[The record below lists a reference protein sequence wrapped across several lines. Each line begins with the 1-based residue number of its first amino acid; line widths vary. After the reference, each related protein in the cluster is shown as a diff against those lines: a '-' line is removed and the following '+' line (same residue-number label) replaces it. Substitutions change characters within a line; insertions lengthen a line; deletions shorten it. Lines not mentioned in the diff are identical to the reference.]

1 MSSNKKNIPTNHQV
15 IDRSLQ
21 DRIATSHDQALGQ
34 CGSIII
40 DDTVEHTGPFVAITA
55 IGAADAV
62 IDTSECNLGSLED
75 QPATITIPE
84 GVTIFGDFESVEL
97 DSGVVIAYRKC

>member
-1 MSSNKKNIPTNHQV
+1 MS
-15 IDRSLQ
+15 
-21 DRIATSHDQALGQ
+21 RIRDFFLGEISKSHNQSLGQ

-40 DDTVEHTGPFVAITA
+40 DDTNEHTGPFVAITA

-84 GVTIFGDFESVEL
+84 GVTIFGDFVSIEL
-97 DSGVVIAYRKC
+97 DSGAVIAYRKCN